1 MAAPDYLAPNSADP
15 TLNINAASPAHNLS
29 MLLSRSARR
38 FPALPAVAIGA
49 RLRHDYAGLARR
61 VAVLAASLRAT
72 LSPGDRVVL
81 VARNCAEYIE
91 TLFACW
97 HAGLCVVPVNCKL
110 HSSELA
116 YVLQHSGA
124 RWAFVDGA
132 WHSALTLDRR
142 EVPALERIIEFASA
156 EYVRLF
162 ADSGTSEPAPVT
174 AADPAWLFYT
184 SGTTGRPKGVVLSHG
199 NLLAMCLCFLADV
212 EAVAPGDAIVHA
224 APLSHGSGLYVLPHV
239 LNAAVNVIPESRG
252 FDPGEIAGLL
262 GNWSG
267 VCMFAAPTMVK
278 RLIQHPGIGGA
289 RFDHLKSIVYG
300 GGPLYVEDCKAAFA
314 VLGPRLAQIYGQGES
329 PMTITAMSRAA
340 LADAMARG
348 DDARIGSVGVAQTG
362 IDIRIAGAEDQP
374 LAAGE
379 IGEVLV
385 RGPTVMQ
392 GYWLNPEASAATL
405 ANGWLHT
412 GDVGCLDADGFLTLK
427 DRSKDLIISGG
438 SNIYPREVEEVLL
451 LHPAVAEVSVVER
464 PHADWGEEVVA
475 CVVARGGISPA
486 VLERELDQLCIAHIA
501 RFKRPKVY
509 AFLPELP
516 KNNAGK
522 ILKTALRD
530 TLRGRG

>member
-1 MAAPDYLAPNSADP
+1 MPDLSV
-15 TLNINAASPAHNLS
+15 TSPANNLA
-29 MLLSRSARR
+29 LLLLRSARR
-38 FPALPAVAIGA
+38 FPALPAIAVGG
-49 RLRHDYAGLARR
+49 RTLHDYAGLARR
-61 VAVLAASLRAT
+61 VTLLSTALRAQ

-81 VARNCAEYIE
+81 AARNSAEYIE

-97 HAGLCVVPVNCKL
+97 HAGLCAVPVNCKL
-110 HSSELA
+110 HPSELA
-116 YVLQHSGA
+116 FVLRHAGA
-124 RWAFVDGA
+124 RWAFVDAG
-132 WHSALTLDRR
+132 WHAALAVK
-142 EVPALERIIEFASA
+142 EHEAPALERTIEFGAA
-156 EYVRLF
+156 EYNRLL
-162 ADSGTSEPAPVT
+162 AGRATEEAAPVT
-174 AADPAWLFYT
+174 ATDPAWLFYT

-212 EAVAPGDAIVHA
+212 DAVAPGDAIIHA

-239 LNAAVNVIPESRG
+239 LNAAVNVIPESKG

-262 GNWSG
+262 EHWQG

-278 RLIQHPGIGGA
+278 RLVGHPALAGA
-289 RFDHLKSIVYG
+289 RLDDLKSIVYG
-300 GGPLYVEDCKAAFA
+300 GGPMYVEDCKAAFL

-329 PMTITAMSRAA
+329 PMTITAMSRAL
-340 LADAMARG
+340 LADAIARG

-362 IDIRIAGAEDQP
+362 IAIRIADADDQP
-374 LAAGE
+374 LPAGA

-392 GYWLNPEASAATL
+392 GYWDNAEASAATL

-451 LHPAVAEVSVVER
+451 RHPAVAEVSVVGR
-464 PHADWGEEVVA
+464 PQADWGEEVVA
-475 CVVARGGISPA
+475 CVVAREGVAPEA
-486 VLERELDQLCIAHIA
+486 LRHELDRLCIAHIA
-501 RFKRPKVY
+501 RFKRPKSY
-509 AFLPELP
+509 IFLSELP

-522 ILKTALRD
+522 VLKTELRKS
-530 TLRGRG
+530 LA